1 MADPIASKR
10 LEKIDKKLAKGGL
23 KKKEF
28 KALDAE
34 RSAILLANKPKKKH
48 KDLERDT
55 DLFPEANLQPHLDI
69 ITEAVE
75 KAGKAFGKAL
85 DAKLAEPAVAPQH
98 PHLEHL
104 SRVGELNLIITDSEQ
119 PKPIG
124 FTKAEKKAAQKE
136 LDETAAAT
144 LARLVERTAE
154 LKAQNLANGMTPEPA
169 KQWAAKE
176 AKDEARKVSDPV
188 EVETDDA
195 IKARV
200 QAKRAARKAAEKAG
214 EQIDAEAGE
223 RAALNGDTVAEHIAK
238 RVDLDDETKARI
250 LGTDHEDV
258 DKIAKSQEVVAKV
271 FADPEAV
278 QPRDRWGRPL
288 IVPVGGGKP
297 EGYKRTTTFI
307 DVLDDKSNL
316 TDWKTRIVVTGVAA
330 IEQKA
335 KGEGDLVDI
344 SEVGAVSVLDRVEAA
359 NRDLAK
365 AAKKADKLLKNGVI
379 DEDEYG
385 ARHDEAEK
393 QHKSVLKELA
403 AEAFEAG
410 DGFVKAE
417 TGTRIHKLTEL
428 HDLGQPMPDDVTSSE
443 LRDIAAYA
451 AALKKLNVEILAV
464 EQFVVIDE
472 LKVAGTLDR
481 RIRYDSPALGR
492 RITAI
497 GDVKTGRVDFGAG
510 KMTRQLAAY
519 AMGKGYDWTKPEERV
534 TFRTNREYGLI
545 FHLAAGKGVC
555 DVYEIDLKKGAEGL
569 KLCAQVFAHRS
580 ETSTSKVF
588 SKIGSSK

>member
-1 MADPIASKR
+1 MNTEKR
-10 LEKIDKKLAKGGL
+10 IKKITKALRDLNL
-23 KKKEF
+23 KKKER
-28 KALDAE
+28 KALEAE
-34 RSAILLANKPKKKH
+34 LAGLQRPNTDTEETKNARGEGVGVKPKKKH

-55 DLFPEANLQPHLDI
+55 DLFPEANLQPH
-69 ITEAVE
+69 AV
-75 KAGKAFGKAL
+75 
-85 DAKLAEPAVAPQH
+85 KLAEPAVAPQH

-169 KQWAAKE
+169 KQWAEKE

-200 QAKRAARKAAEKAG
+200 QAKRAARKAAEKPGVIA
-214 EQIDAEAGE
+214 D
-223 RAALNGDTVAEHIAK
+223 DDPVDVAEINEAADKVNGESIA
-238 RVDLDDETKARI
+238 A
-250 LGTDHEDV
+250 EDV
-258 DKIAKSQEVVAKV
+258 AKISKSEEVVAKV
-271 FADPEAV
+271 FADPDAE

-393 QHKSVLKELA
+393 QHKSMLKELA